1 MEPSLLALAIAS
13 LTYAVSLALMSMPV
27 RELKAWGRSAF
38 MHSITG
44 VALISAIPGLIFLRS
59 LIAPYVEPYLG
70 VDISV
75 GPEKA
80 FAHLGE
86 YQKLIREWID
96 AVNLSAIA
104 IGEIEAVLMLA
115 LTPAMLAG
123 GVGVLFATIASYLF
137 SSVFGLLILAQ
148 RFFSA
153 LYLFSQVV
161 GAFLSLVPVIAP
173 GMFTVGLILYATPFA
188 RKLGKTLIVFGAAL
202 TLILPP
208 IVVATLPSPEKAE
221 EELRKTREI
230 QVYSIALDKV
240 RQVNAGVKINIFDR
254 NGTIEHVG
262 GNGTSF
268 HDSRML
274 KYPYFKLELQGRE
287 NAPPLIIDC
296 STLPPDTSC
305 EEVAQAVAEM
315 LKQPETGFIDSG
327 QEKIGDGYRV
337 TLTMP
342 EPAGPGRRAGTYTPD
357 AWILGLWMY
366 VQGDTGKRDE
376 HVRIFGREI
385 ETNVSKASGKSGQ
398 LVCGDVGC
406 WWEENTSGDFYE
418 DWKAKW
424 EAFWSEAP
432 YKKLYLENAVQ
443 EGNNTSLIWFTA
455 TPVGRDAPLNI
466 FIVWP
471 GVQDITCRIN
481 GTRQEGNE
489 TRYRYGIFMNITEVP
504 ITYFVYLDGA
514 QYSID
519 SDPPGV
525 EVREVNASELAGR
538 VVRKAEIL
546 SLDPSIEVV
555 GNSTPP
561 RLEASPPAHYMLVY
575 LPGGGFGMGVGDT
588 CEEAYLH
595 YLENL
600 IKDLMIEEYVYGNNT
615 SDPHLK
621 ECFQNEL
628 NKYKEYLN
636 STNNESGNYTGSE
649 LIVEPD
655 EMNSTASYVRVGMP
669 CETKSGTIPLSVTVE
684 FKLLKESPIAPWK
697 PEVEWD
703 KFEEDEKY
711 LSAMASGG
719 IVSEKDIQAS
729 GININ
734 VETHREEWDDYP
746 IFRLGLYRDGPVHYG
761 QRLVVEKLMEYR
773 SMSWAQSPIASMVY
787 NTFKQAAQK
796 ASTMVPF
803 GGVPIPS
810 IDVLVKGDRG
820 VSILD
825 AIARLLGHTAALA
838 MALIIFAV
846 SMDTISGLIGGQSVG
861 KAVLA
866 SPMAGL
872 MKAFYGGGM
881 VAGAFRQASK
891 VSVLGHILARREQ
904 RKQLKS
910 AEEER
915 KLDKMKFKEADE
927 KRMASMRL
935 PRRAVERVKSR
946 VGEGILTIRDRLE
959 EKGGVLG
966 KAGSLMIKYSPL
978 SRVSNSYILSTH
990 RYLLRTDPA
999 YASRHLEQARYV
1011 SQMRPVA
1018 MTPEKWAQGMA
1029 HMIKTAPTR
1038 LERIALVDRI
1048 ARDTRIGRNI
1058 LIKDALGGLAEEVS
1072 RLTGGRINI
1081 PISRDIKAP
1090 AAFAIAAENA
1100 SKPLVDDLGGV
1111 RPDIPH
1117 VIPASF
1123 SVGLVTRGLD
1133 HVEVPYIHNRE
1144 GEGAIDTL
1152 KEIYGS
1158 VSFYDTYSRP
1168 LSPDEKSELS
1178 QALANVHIEHLRPDL
1193 RLDGNIAAGWHVEL
1207 EAPPILPKEFSDSRM
1222 DGNIH
1227 IELEKPGDI
1236 DGIPT
1241 KIFDGDFVSRTVKDT
1256 VKLSETHEGSLS
1268 LTEPRGGY
1276 WIPSDVLKAFPW
1288 TAQDALDKFAS
1299 EGYSFSEALDKV
1311 AGERV
1316 EESRWWLGQEPQ
1328 PQNLGSQKGG
1338 WWNE

>member
-13 LTYAVSLALMSMPV
+13 LTYAVSLALISMPV

-75 GPEKA
+75 GPERA

-86 YQKLIREWID
+86 YQELIREWID

-104 IGEIEAVLMLA
+104 IGEMEAVLMLA

-123 GVGVLFATIASYLF
+123 GVGVLYATIASYLF

-173 GMFTVGLILYATPFA
+173 GMFTIGLILYATPFA

-208 IVVATLPSPEKAE
+208 IVVATLPSPERAE

-254 NGTIEHVG
+254 NGTIQHVG
-262 GNGTSF
+262 GNGASF

-274 KYPYFKLELQGRE
+274 KYPYFKLELKGRE
-287 NAPPLIIDC
+287 NAPPLIVDC
-296 STLPPDTSC
+296 STLPPGTSC
-305 EEVAQAVAEM
+305 EEVVKAVAEM

-327 QEKIGDGYRV
+327 QKEIEDGYRM

-342 EPAGPGRRAGTYTPD
+342 EPAGPGRRAGTYVPD
-357 AWILGLWMY
+357 AWLLGLWMY
-366 VQGDTGKRDE
+366 VQGDSGKRDE
-376 HVRIFGREI
+376 PVWIRGDEVREKMP
-385 ETNVSKASGKSGQ
+385 EKEK
-398 LVCGDVGC
+398 LVCSDVAC
-406 WWEENTSGDFYE
+406 WREEKTYDDIYVEWREKWEE
-418 DWKAKW
+418 
-424 EAFWSEAP
+424 FWSNAP
-432 YKKLYLENAVQ
+432 YKKIYLENAVQ
-443 EGNNTSLIWFTA
+443 EGYNTSLIWFTRR
-455 TPVGRDAPLNI
+455 PVGSDQPLNV
-466 FIVWP
+466 FIVYP
-471 GVQDITCRIN
+471 GVQSLECRI
-481 GTRQEGNE
+481 TETYKEGNE
-489 TRYRYGIFMNITEVP
+489 TKHKYGIFVKLSEVP
-504 ITYFVYLDGA
+504 VTYFVYLDGA
-514 QYSID
+514 EYSVD
-519 SDPPGV
+519 SDVPV
-525 EVREVNASELAGR
+525 EVREVNATELAGK
-538 VVRKAEIL
+538 VVRKAETL

-561 RLEASPPAHYMLVY
+561 RIEASPPAHYMLVY
-575 LPGGGFGMGVGDT
+575 FPGGEFQMGEGET
-588 CEEAYLH
+588 CEEAYKQ
-595 YLENL
+595 YLENMMN
-600 IKDLMIEEYVYGNNT
+600 DLMLEDNSTNPYVDDYRRCFEEAI
-615 SDPHLK
+615 SRIDH
-621 ECFQNEL
+621 
-628 NKYKEYLN
+628 YLN
-636 STNNESGNYTGSE
+636 STNNESGNYTGPE
-649 LIVEPD
+649 VIVEPD
-655 EMNSTASYVRVGMP
+655 EANSTSTPLTGPACVEAGGVMP
-669 CETKSGTIPLSVTVE
+669 YPVTVE
-684 FKLLKESPIAPWK
+684 FKLIKESPLAPWR
-697 PEVEWD
+697 PNVEWD
-703 KFEEDEKY
+703 KFEKDEKY

-734 VETHREEWDDYP
+734 VKTHREEWDDYP

-773 SMSWAQSPIASMVY
+773 SMSWTQSPIASMVY
-787 NTFKQAAQK
+787 NMFKQATQK

-820 VSILD
+820 VTILD
-825 AIARLLGHTAALA
+825 VIARLLGHTAALA

-861 KAVLA
+861 KSVLA

-891 VSVLGHILARREQ
+891 VSALGHIVARREQ

-946 VGEGILTIRDRLE
+946 IGEGILTIRDRLE
-959 EKGGVLG
+959 ERGGVLG

-978 SRVSNSYILSTH
+978 SKISNSYLLSTH

-1011 SQMRPVA
+1011 SQMRPAA
-1018 MTPEKWAQGMA
+1018 MSPEKWAQGMA

-1117 VIPASF
+1117 IIPASF
-1123 SVGLVTRGLD
+1123 SVGLITRGLD

-1168 LSPDEKSELS
+1168 LSPDEKTELS
-1178 QALANVHIEHLRPDL
+1178 QALASMHIDLPSEGEVVGGKYVEVEARWPEGLKWPDGRESSDS
-1193 RLDGNIAAGWHVEL
+1193 RLDGV
-1207 EAPPILPKEFSDSRM
+1207 FSFS
-1222 DGNIH
+1222 
-1227 IELEKPGDI
+1227 LEKPEDVESLPLKVANSI
-1236 DGIPT
+1236 EHPAI
-1241 KIFDGDFVSRTVKDT
+1241 VKET
-1256 VKLSETHEGSLS
+1256 YKLSETHEGSLIGS
-1268 LTEPRGGY
+1268 REGY

-1311 AGERV
+1311 AEERV

-1328 PQNLGSQKGG
+1328 PQSLGSQKGG
-1338 WWNE
+1338 WWNG

>member
-75 GPEKA
+75 GPERA
-80 FAHLGE
+80 FAHLE
-86 YQKLIREWID
+86 QYQKLIREWID

-104 IGEIEAVLMLA
+104 IGEMEAVLMLA

-173 GMFTVGLILYATPFA
+173 GMFTIGLILYATPFA

-254 NGTIEHVG
+254 NGTIEHVR
-262 GNGTSF
+262 GNGTGF
-268 HDSRML
+268 HDSRMVM
-274 KYPYFKLELQGRE
+274 YPYFKLELQGRE

-305 EEVAQAVAEM
+305 EEVAEAVAEM
-315 LKQPETGFIDSG
+315 LKQSETGFIDSG
-327 QEKIGDGYRV
+327 QEKIEEGYRV

-376 HVRIFGREI
+376 PVRILGREI

-406 WWEENTSGDFYE
+406 WWEKNTSGDFYE
-418 DWKAKW
+418 DWKGKW

-443 EGNNTSLIWFTA
+443 EGYNTSLIWFTRR
-455 TPVGRDAPLNI
+455 PVGSDQPLNV
-466 FIVWP
+466 FIVYP
-471 GVQDITCRIN
+471 GVQRLECRI
-481 GTRQEGNE
+481 TETYREGNE
-489 TRYRYGIFMNITEVP
+489 TKHKYGIFVKLSEVP
-504 ITYFVYLDGA
+504 VTYFVYLDGA
-514 QYSID
+514 EYSID
-519 SDPPGV
+519 SDVPV
-525 EVREVNASELAGR
+525 EVREVNATELEGK
-538 VVRKAEIL
+538 VVKKAETL

-561 RLEASPPAHYMLVY
+561 RIEASPPAHYMLVHF
-575 LPGGGFGMGVGDT
+575 PGGEFQMGEGET
-588 CEEAYLH
+588 CEEAYKQ
-595 YLENL
+595 YLENMV
-600 IKDLMIEEYVYGNNT
+600 KDLMLEDNSTNPYVDDYRRCFEEAI
-615 SDPHLK
+615 SSIDH
-621 ECFQNEL
+621 
-628 NKYKEYLN
+628 YLN
-636 STNNESGNYTGSE
+636 STNNESGNYMGPE
-649 LIVEPD
+649 VIVEPD
-655 EMNSTASYVRVGMP
+655 ETNSTSTPLTGPACVEGGGVMP
-669 CETKSGTIPLSVTVE
+669 YPVTIE
-684 FKLLKESPIAPWK
+684 FKLIKESPLAPWK
-697 PEVEWD
+697 PNVEWD

-719 IVSEKDIQAS
+719 IVSEKDIQIS

-734 VETHREEWDDYP
+734 VDTHREEWDDYP

-773 SMSWAQSPIASMVY
+773 SVSWTQSPIASMVY
-787 NTFKQAAQK
+787 NTFKQATQK

-810 IDVLVKGDRG
+810 IDVLVKGGRG

-825 AIARLLGHTAALA
+825 AIARLLGHTVALA
-838 MALIIFAV
+838 VALLIFAV
-846 SMDTISGLIGGQSVG
+846 SMDTISGLIGGRSVG

-891 VSVLGHILARREQ
+891 VSALGHILARREQ

-915 KLDKMKFKEADE
+915 KRDKMKFKEADE
-927 KRMASMRL
+927 KRIASMGL

-946 VGEGILTIRDRLE
+946 VGEGILTLRDRLE
-959 EKGGVLG
+959 ERGGVLG
-966 KAGSLMIKYSPL
+966 KAGSLMIKHSPL
-978 SRVSNSYILSTH
+978 SRISNSYLLSTH

-1011 SQMRPVA
+1011 SQMRPAA
-1018 MTPEKWAQGMA
+1018 MSPEKWAQGMA
-1029 HMIKTAPTR
+1029 HMIRTAPTR

-1117 VIPASF
+1117 IIPASF
-1123 SVGLVTRGLD
+1123 SVGLITRGLD
-1133 HVEVPYIHNRE
+1133 HVEVPYIH
-1144 GEGAIDTL
+1144 GGQDPYTTL
-1152 KEIYGS
+1152 KEIHES
-1158 VSFYDTYSRP
+1158 ISFYDTYSRP
-1168 LSPDEKSELS
+1168 LSPDEKTELS
-1178 QALANVHIEHLRPDL
+1178 QALANMHIDLPSPEGEVTGGKYVEVSAKWPEGLRWPEGLESSDS
-1193 RLDGNIAAGWHVEL
+1193 RLDGV
-1207 EAPPILPKEFSDSRM
+1207 FSF
-1222 DGNIH
+1222 G
-1227 IELEKPGDI
+1227 LEKPEDVESLPSKVANSI
-1236 DGIPT
+1236 DSSGIRVETYKP
-1241 KIFDGDFVSRTVKDT
+1241 
-1256 VKLSETHEGSLS
+1256 SETHEGSL
-1268 LTEPRGGY
+1268 LTMESREGY

-1299 EGYSFSEALDKV
+1299 EGYSFSEALDRV

-1316 EESRWWLGQEPQ
+1316 EGSRWWLDQEQSQ
-1328 PQNLGSQKGG
+1328 PRNLGSQKGG

>member
-1 MEPSLLALAIAS
+1 MN
-13 LTYAVSLALMSMPV
+13 MPV
-27 RELKAWGRSAF
+27 RQLKAWGRSAF

-75 GPEKA
+75 GPERA

-86 YQKLIREWID
+86 YQRLIREWID

-104 IGEIEAVLMLA
+104 IGEMEAVLMLA

-173 GMFTVGLILYATPFA
+173 GMFTAGLIFYATPFA
-188 RKLGKTLIVFGAAL
+188 RKLGKTLMVFGAAL

-208 IVVATLPSPEKAE
+208 IVVATLPSPDRAE

-254 NGTIEHVG
+254 NGTIEHVHG
-262 GNGTSF
+262 GRSF

-274 KYPYFKLELQGRE
+274 KYPYFKLQLQGRE
-287 NAPPLIIDC
+287 NAPPLIVDC

-305 EEVAQAVAEM
+305 EEVAEAVAEM

-327 QEKIGDGYRV
+327 QEKIEDGYRM

-342 EPAGPGRRAGTYTPD
+342 EPAGPGRRAGIFMPD

-366 VQGDTGKRDE
+366 VQGD
-376 HVRIFGREI
+376 
-385 ETNVSKASGKSGQ
+385 SGKGDEPVWIRGDEVREKVPEKEK
-398 LVCGDVGC
+398 LVCSDVTC
-406 WWEENTSGDFYE
+406 WWEGKSNKDIYIE
-418 DWKAKW
+418 WKEKW
-424 EAFWSEAP
+424 EEFWSNAP
-432 YKKLYLENAVQ
+432 YKKIYLENAVQ
-443 EGNNTSLIWFTA
+443 EGYNTSLVWFTKR
-455 TPVGRDAPLNI
+455 PVGSDQPLNI
-466 FIVWP
+466 FVVYP
-471 GVQDITCRIN
+471 GVQRLECRI
-481 GTRQEGNE
+481 TETYQEGNE
-489 TRYRYGIFMNITEVP
+489 TKHKYGIFVKLSEVP
-504 ITYFVYLDGA
+504 VTYFVYLDGA
-514 QYSID
+514 EYSID
-519 SDPPGV
+519 SDVPV
-525 EVREVNASELAGR
+525 EVREVNATELAGK
-538 VVRKAEIL
+538 VVKKAETL
-546 SLDPSIEVV
+546 SLEPSIEVV

-561 RLEASPPAHYMLVY
+561 RIEASPPAHYMLVY
-575 LPGGGFGMGVGDT
+575 FPGGEFQMGEGET
-588 CEEAYLH
+588 CEEAYRE
-595 YLENL
+595 YLENMV
-600 IKDLMIEEYVYGNNT
+600 KDLMLDDNSTNPYVDDYRRCFEEAISSIN
-615 SDPHLK
+615 
-621 ECFQNEL
+621 Q
-628 NKYKEYLN
+628 YLN
-636 STNNESGNYTGSE
+636 FTNNESGNYTGPE
-649 LIVEPD
+649 VIVEPD
-655 EMNSTASYVRVGMP
+655 EANSTSTPLTGPACVEGGGVMP
-669 CETKSGTIPLSVTVE
+669 YPVTIE
-684 FKLLKESPIAPWK
+684 FKLIKESPLAPWK
-697 PEVEWD
+697 PNVEWD

-729 GININ
+729 GINI
-734 VETHREEWDDYP
+734 ETHREEWDDYP

-796 ASTMVPF
+796 ASTMAPF

-820 VSILD
+820 VTILD

-891 VSVLGHILARREQ
+891 VSVLGHMLARREQ

-966 KAGSLMIKYSPL
+966 RAGSLMIKYSPL
-978 SRVSNSYILSTH
+978 SRVSNSYLLSTH

-1111 RPDIPH
+1111 RPDMPH

-1123 SVGLVTRGLD
+1123 SVGLITRGLD
-1133 HVEVPYIHNRE
+1133 HVEVPYIHSR
-1144 GEGAIDTL
+1144 EGAIDTL

-1168 LSPDEKSELS
+1168 LSPDEKSELL
-1178 QALANVHIEHLRPDL
+1178 QALANTHIEHLR
-1193 RLDGNIAAGWHVEL
+1193 LDGDIAAGWHLDL
-1207 EAPPILPKEFSDSRM
+1207 EVPPILPKEFSDSRM

-1227 IELEKPGDI
+1227 IELEKPGDV
-1236 DGIPT
+1236 DAIPA
-1241 KIFDGDFVSRTVKDT
+1241 KIFDSKPASHVVKDT
-1256 VKLSETHEGSLS
+1256 LEPSEIASLV
-1268 LTEPRGGY
+1268 EPRGGY
-1276 WIPSDVLKAFPW
+1276 WLPSDVLKAFPW

-1299 EGYSFSEALDKV
+1299 EGYSFSEALDRV

-1316 EESRWWLGQEPQ
+1316 EGSRWWLDQEQSQ

>member
-1 MEPSLLALAIAS
+1 MEPPLLALAVAS
-13 LTYAVSLALMSMPV
+13 LTYAVSLALMNMPV
-27 RELKAWGRSAF
+27 RELRAWGRSAF

-75 GPEKA
+75 GPERA
-80 FAHLGE
+80 FAHLE
-86 YQKLIREWID
+86 QYQRLIREWID

-104 IGEIEAVLMLA
+104 IGEMEAVLMLA

-173 GMFTVGLILYATPFA
+173 GMFTIGLILYATPFA

-208 IVVATLPSPEKAE
+208 IVVATLPSPERAE

-274 KYPYFKLELQGRE
+274 KYPYFKLQLKGGE
-287 NAPPLIIDC
+287 NAPPLIVDC

-305 EEVAQAVAEM
+305 EEVVKAVAEM

-327 QEKIGDGYRV
+327 QEKIEDGYRM

-342 EPAGPGRRAGTYTPD
+342 EPAGPGRRAGIFMPD

-366 VQGDTGKRDE
+366 VQGD
-376 HVRIFGREI
+376 
-385 ETNVSKASGKSGQ
+385 SGKGDEPVWIRGDEVREKVPEKEK
-398 LVCGDVGC
+398 LVCSDVTC
-406 WWEENTSGDFYE
+406 WWEEKSNKDIYIE
-418 DWKAKW
+418 WKEKW
-424 EAFWSEAP
+424 EEFWSNAP
-432 YKKLYLENAVQ
+432 YKKIYLENAVQ
-443 EGNNTSLIWFTA
+443 EGYNTSLVWFTKR
-455 TPVGRDAPLNI
+455 PVGSDQPLNI
-466 FIVWP
+466 FVVYP
-471 GVQDITCRIN
+471 GVQRLECRI
-481 GTRQEGNE
+481 TETYQEGNE
-489 TRYRYGIFMNITEVP
+489 TKHKYGIFVKLSEVP
-504 ITYFVYLDGA
+504 VTYFVYLDGA
-514 QYSID
+514 EYSID
-519 SDPPGV
+519 SDVPV
-525 EVREVNASELAGR
+525 EVREVNATELAGK
-538 VVRKAEIL
+538 VVKKAETL
-546 SLDPSIEVV
+546 SLEPSIEVV

-561 RLEASPPAHYMLVY
+561 RIEASPPAHYMLVY
-575 LPGGGFGMGVGDT
+575 FPGGEFQMGEGET
-588 CEEAYLH
+588 CEEAYKQ
-595 YLENL
+595 YLENMV
-600 IKDLMIEEYVYGNNT
+600 KDLMLEDNSTNPYVDDYRRCFEEAISSIN
-615 SDPHLK
+615 
-621 ECFQNEL
+621 Q
-628 NKYKEYLN
+628 YLN
-636 STNNESGNYTGSE
+636 STNNESGNYTGPE
-649 LIVEPD
+649 VIVEPD
-655 EMNSTASYVRVGMP
+655 EANSTSTPLTGPACVEGGGVMP
-669 CETKSGTIPLSVTVE
+669 YPVTIE
-684 FKLLKESPIAPWK
+684 FKLIKESPLAPWK
-697 PEVEWD
+697 PNVEWD

-729 GININ
+729 GINVN

-787 NTFKQAAQK
+787 NMFKQATQK

-820 VSILD
+820 VTILD

-872 MKAFYGGGM
+872 IKAFYGGGM

-978 SRVSNSYILSTH
+978 SRVSNSYLLSTH

-1018 MTPEKWAQGMA
+1018 MAPEKWAQGMA

-1058 LIKDALGGLAEEVS
+1058 LVKDAFGGLAEEVS
-1072 RLTGGRINI
+1072 RLTGGRVNI

-1090 AAFAIAAENA
+1090 AAFAVAAENA
-1100 SKPLVDDLGGV
+1100 SKPLMDELGGR
-1111 RPDIPH
+1111 RPVIPH
-1117 VIPASF
+1117 VIPADF
-1123 SVGLVTRGLD
+1123 SVGLITRGLD
-1133 HVEVPYIHNRE
+1133 HVEAPYIHGGQDPYTTLRE
-1144 GEGAIDTL
+1144 IHESI
-1152 KEIYGS
+1152 
-1158 VSFYDTYSRP
+1158 SFYDTYSRP
-1168 LSPDEKSELS
+1168 LSPDEKTELS
-1178 QALANVHIEHLRPDL
+1178 QALANMHIDL
-1193 RLDGNIAAGWHVEL
+1193 PGLEGEVTGGKYVEVEAKWPEGLESSDTRLGGTFW
-1207 EAPPILPKEFSDSRM
+1207 FS
-1222 DGNIH
+1222 
-1227 IELEKPGDI
+1227 LEKPEDVEGLPLKVANSI
-1236 DGIPT
+1236 EHPAI
-1241 KIFDGDFVSRTVKDT
+1241 VKET
-1256 VKLSETHEGSLS
+1256 YKLGETHEGSLS
-1268 LTEPRGGY
+1268 LTEPREGY